1 MCGATGAMAD
11 RLRVALVGGPMYDS
25 LYEPFVD
32 DVDVVV
38 HADHPTLNRR
48 AAEMLAAG
56 ERIDVLSTHG
66 KYAPSQAGWLRPL
79 DQLLDPAMVA
89 TLAPQAVDL
98 CRLHGALLCAP
109 RNIDV
114 RTLWWRSD
122 RMNAPP
128 DSWVDLAASSA
139 IFGFTGRESGLFGL
153 FFELVVGSG
162 GALFDADGHPTMTGP
177 EAEAAVALLCELSAR
192 APSELPD
199 WHYDDVDGALLDGR
213 VDCAAA
219 WPGAF
224 GPIRASAI
232 YDVLAPA
239 PYFAGPRSRVSYSGC
254 HAWAIPTTCG
264 DLDSAVALVTRLC
277 SAEMHEREA
286 AAGGIPARTD
296 VLAAAEA
303 VDATDEARLAI
314 TRDTIEYGMITYPPL
329 VRFPEVEDAGWGAIH
344 DALRGELSPSD
355 AVASIQHAA
364 ESALRA

>member
-1 MCGATGAMAD
+1 MAD
-11 RLRVALVGGPMYDS
+11 RLQVALVGGPMYDS
-25 LYEPFVD
+25 LYEPFLD
-32 DVDVVV
+32 EVDVVV

-48 AAEMLAAG
+48 AAELLAAG

-66 KYAPSQAGWLRPL
+66 KYAPSQASWLRPL
-79 DQLLDPAMVA
+79 DALLDPEIVA
-89 TLAPQAVDL
+89 TLAPRAVDL
-98 CRLHGALLCAP
+98 CRFRGALLCAP

-114 RTLWWRSD
+114 RTLWWRTD
-122 RMNAPP
+122 RIDTPP
-128 DSWVDLAASSA
+128 DNWADLAASSA

-162 GALFDADGHPTMTGP
+162 GTLFDADGHPTMTGP
-177 EAEAAVALLCELSAR
+177 EAEGAVALLCELSAR
-192 APSELPD
+192 GPVELQD
-199 WHYDDVDGALLDGR
+199 WHYDDVAAALLDGR

-224 GPIRASAI
+224 GPIRASAV
-232 YDVLAPA
+232 YDVLSPA
-239 PYFAGPRSRVSYSGC
+239 PYFAGPHARVSYSGC
-254 HAWAIPTTCG
+254 HGWAIPTTCA
-264 DLDSAVALVTRLC
+264 DLDGAVELVTRLC

-296 VLAAAEA
+296 VLAAIEP

-314 TRDTIEYGMITYPPL
+314 TRDTIEHGMITYPPL

-344 DALRGELSPSD
+344 DALRGELSPAA

-364 ESALRA
+364 ESVLLA